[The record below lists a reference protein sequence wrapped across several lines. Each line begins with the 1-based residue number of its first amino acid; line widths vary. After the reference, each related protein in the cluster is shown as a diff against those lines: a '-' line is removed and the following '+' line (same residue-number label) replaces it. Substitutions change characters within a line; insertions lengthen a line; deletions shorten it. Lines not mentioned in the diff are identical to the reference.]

1 MKVYLIGTG
10 VPGTLT
16 AQAAEAIAEAD
27 ILIGAQRMLAPYANS
42 DKFLLEC
49 WKAEKIANYLQTSPA
64 SCAAVLLSGDCGFY
78 SGAAKLRKALTGH
91 EVHSIPGI
99 ASPVYLCAKLGIS
112 WEDMHF
118 VSLHGI
124 DDSIAIHVRKHRKC
138 CFLLGGRLSA
148 AEVCRILCTYGLGS
162 VKVSVGER
170 LGYPEEHILTGTAE
184 TCTAL
189 PRETLSVLITEN
201 PDACLFHPVG
211 IPDDAF
217 IRNTVPMTKAEIR
230 CAILSALRLAETD
243 ICCDIG
249 CGTGSVSVEAAFQCR
264 QVFAF
269 DPDPE
274 AVSLTRQNARKFGCD
289 NITII
294 PGSFP
299 ECLLPEMPAPD
310 KLFIGG
316 SGGKLAEILQ
326 AVSRNIPIVM
336 TAVSLETL
344 GTAMQ
349 YLETSGRTCTVT
361 QLAVTRTRKAGGHTL
376 FQANNPVFLIR
387 GMPV

>member
-27 ILIGAQRMLAPYANS
+27 ILIGAQRMLAPYENS
-42 DKFLLEC
+42 GKFLLAC
-49 WKAEKIANYLQTSPA
+49 WEAEKIANFLHNSA
-64 SCAAVLLSGDCGFY
+64 ACCAAVLLSGDCGFY

-91 EVHSIPGI
+91 EVHSISGI

-118 VSLHGI
+118 VSLHGM

-138 CFLLGGRLSA
+138 CFLLGGSLSA
-148 AEVCRILCTYGLGS
+148 AEVCRILCTYGLNS

-170 LGYPEEHILTGTAE
+170 LGYPEERILTGTAE
-184 TCTAL
+184 IYTAL

-217 IRNTVPMTKAEIR
+217 IRNTVPMTKAETR

-243 ICCDIG
+243 VCYDIG

-269 DPDPE
+269 DGKPE
-274 AVSLTRQNARKFGCD
+274 AVSLTRQNANKFGCD
-289 NITII
+289 NITVI
-294 PGSFP
+294 PDSFP
-299 ECLLPEMPAPD
+299 EGLLPEMPAPD

-316 SGGKLAEILQ
+316 SGGKLAKILQ
-326 AVSRNIPIVM
+326 AVSRDIPVVM

-344 GTAMQ
+344 GTATPL
-349 YLETSGRTCTVT
+349 LEASGRTCTVT

-376 FQANNPVFLIR
+376 FQANDPVFLIR
-387 GMPV
+387 GIPI